1 MLKGAEFHEINLNII
16 NLLLNGN
23 EVRSQLLRI
32 LYIFLATLI

>member
-16 NLLLNGN
+16 NSLLNGN
-23 EVRSQLLRI
+23 EVCSQLLGI